1 LRKLFFLQNIYFAA
15 PWILPPGAIA
25 SFARPPP
32 PLRYAPE
39 KWGKSPSIT
48 TYFILNLNNFVIKVD
63 PNDGYFSCCFI
74 KYKGLIL
81 LKVVYQT
88 RQLKTAFS
96 TM

>member
-1 LRKLFFLQNIYFAA
+1 LRKLFFLQNIFL
-15 PWILPPGAIA
+15 LPLGFFLLGQQHPSLA
-25 SFARPPP
+25 PPP
-32 PLRYAPE
+32 PRYAPE

-48 TYFILNLNNFVIKVD
+48 TYFILYLNDFVIKVD
-63 PNDGYFSCCFI
+63 PNDGHFSCCFN
-74 KYKGLIL
+74 KYNELIL